1 MEPDTKILAKRFT
14 AVHSEVGT
22 TTETGYFGLGP
33 QMMFGCLLTPARA
46 LRGSVIICPPV
57 HADAAKSYRSEVV
70 LARALA
76 HQGFG
81 VLRFHYRGQGHS
93 DGDSSMTTFES
104 MREDVIMALSF
115 LRSRIETSRFALI
128 GCRLGGLVAA
138 AVASLHD
145 SAPLVLWEPVLE
157 PRLYLREAIRA
168 RLIGDLSTK
177 GTPSDSPS
185 LRIDQLQEGESIDIH
200 GYPIHGSMV
209 RSLEGRTLFHELGGH
224 PRPILLIQVGKGQSL
239 GAANVSFLERLSAL
253 GFPVDVQL
261 TGHEIGWWFRGASQ
275 DRERSDQVTDVVVA
289 ATVSWLHEQFS
300 PQGAPR

>member
-1 MEPDTKILAKRFT
+1 MDPDTQTLAKRFT
-14 AVHSEVGT
+14 AAHSEEGT
-22 TTETGYFGLGP
+22 TTEAGYFGLGP
-33 QMMFGCLLTPARA
+33 QMMFGCLLTPARVPG
-46 LRGSVIICPPV
+46 GSVIICPPV

-76 HQGFG
+76 HQGFE

-104 MREDVIMALSF
+104 MTEDVIMALSF
-115 LRSRIETSRFALI
+115 LRSRIETSRFAVI

-145 SAPLVLWEPVLE
+145 SSAPLVLWEPVLE

-177 GTPSDSPS
+177 GTASDSPGP
-185 LRIDQLQEGESIDIH
+185 RIDQLQEGESIDIH

-209 RSLEGRTLFHELGGH
+209 RSLEGRTLFMNWAA
-224 PRPILLIQVGKGQSL
+224 IL
-239 GAANVSFLERLSAL
+239 
-253 GFPVDVQL
+253 
-261 TGHEIGWWFRGASQ
+261 
-275 DRERSDQVTDVVVA
+275 DRS
-289 ATVSWLHEQFS
+289 S
-300 PQGAPR
+300 